1 MTTST
6 KKLGLVHSDM
16 CGPMQVDSIGGSRYF
31 VTFID
36 DYSRCVVVY
45 FIKHKSEVFKRFKE
59 FDSIVINESGEKF
72 MSIEFQS
79 YLK

>member
-1 MTTST
+1 
-6 KKLGLVHSDM
+6 M
-16 CGPMQVDSIGGSRYF
+16 CGPMQVDSIGGSSYF

-59 FDSIVINESGEKF
+59 FDSIVINESGEKDMMLGTDNGGKF